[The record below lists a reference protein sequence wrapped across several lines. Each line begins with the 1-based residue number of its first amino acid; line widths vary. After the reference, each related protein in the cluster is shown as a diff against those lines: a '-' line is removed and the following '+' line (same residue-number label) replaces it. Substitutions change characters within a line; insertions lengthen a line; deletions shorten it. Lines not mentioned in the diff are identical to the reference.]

1 MALSDSATAIGAVTR
16 LLQDHLIRRGFDVAV
31 GKPED
36 AADNDTTAKLNLFL
50 YELGFDAHMRNLPV
64 RAGEQPPLWL
74 VLKYLVTAFDSLED
88 SDSPAAHDMLGR
100 ALSALQDLNFLP
112 LDSLVAPGV
121 RLALENN
128 PEPLKVTFDD
138 STVDLLSKIMQG
150 QGERYRMSMAFQVRP
165 VMIVPGALPRG
176 SLLVGVDYTTAP
188 ETIIGPDGVRL
199 DVIPSMGARLHR
211 VEPERF
217 EAGATLTIFGDD
229 VAGNEMEAVLGDVML
244 TIVSRRVDR
253 IEVIAEGNPGTPI
266 ASGTTLSAGE
276 LPLVVRRRLSPT
288 RTRTSN
294 LLAARLLPTVTGAA
308 LVGGN
313 LQLQGLLLGRETD
326 DVMVLFYR
334 ETDGATV
341 HVFDTV
347 VTSANQTTLTVNGAA
362 AAVPAG
368 TYRAILNVNNQQAK
382 SSPAVV
388 VP

>member
-1 MALSDSATAIGAVTR
+1 
-16 LLQDHLIRRGFDVAV
+16 
-31 GKPED
+31 
-36 AADNDTTAKLNLFL
+36 
-50 YELGFDAHMRNLPV
+50 
-64 RAGEQPPLWL
+64 
-74 VLKYLVTAFDSLED
+74 
-88 SDSPAAHDMLGR
+88 
-100 ALSALQDLNFLP
+100 
-112 LDSLVAPGV
+112 
-121 RLALENN
+121 
-128 PEPLKVTFDD
+128 
-138 STVDLLSKIMQG
+138 
-150 QGERYRMSMAFQVRP
+150 
-165 VMIVPGALPRG
+165 
-176 SLLVGVDYTTAP
+176 
-188 ETIIGPDGVRL
+188 
-199 DVIPSMGARLHR
+199 
-211 VEPERF
+211 
-217 EAGATLTIFGDD
+217 
-229 VAGNEMEAVLGDVML
+229 ML

-294 LLAARLLPTVTGAA
+294 LLAARLLPTVTGAV